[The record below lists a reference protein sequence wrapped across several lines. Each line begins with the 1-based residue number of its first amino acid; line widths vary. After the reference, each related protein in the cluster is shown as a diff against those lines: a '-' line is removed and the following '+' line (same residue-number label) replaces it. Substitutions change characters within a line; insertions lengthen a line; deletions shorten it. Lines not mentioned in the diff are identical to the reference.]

1 MGQPVKRHE
10 EMTFEEVLQSNIT
23 TQVRLRHIN
32 LVRSRWNVE
41 PMTELDL
48 LDEDLISAPTAR
60 TR

>member
-1 MGQPVKRHE
+1 MGQPRTERE

-41 PMTELDL
+41 PMTELDIA
-48 LDEDLISAPTAR
+48 DSDLNQLIR
-60 TR
+60 